1 MPLPLMKALSP
12 VNEYIKIVYEC
23 MESMADKPIKS
34 IENIFKEDGRY
45 PLEAVEF
52 IREGLGFTVDRY
64 LNNDEGQLP
73 DSFSSSHPRH
83 VTGAQL
89 CQGLR
94 GLAQKRWGFLARQ
107 VLNRWNIT
115 STNDFGQI
123 VFLLVDN
130 GWMQKQP
137 HDCVEDFDNVFDF
150 QEAFDR
156 SYEINLDQ

>member
-1 MPLPLMKALSP
+1 MP
-12 VNEYIKIVYEC
+12 
-23 MESMADKPIKS
+23 DKPIKS

-52 IREGLGFTVDRY
+52 IREGLSYTVDKY
-64 LNNDEGQLP
+64 LSGEGQLP

-83 VTGAQL
+83 VTGPQL

-94 GLAQKRWGFLARQ
+94 DLAQKRWGFLARQ

-137 HDCVEDFDNVFDF
+137 HDSVEDFDNVFDF